1 MALSMIPNDPT
12 TPLGDLPPQDQLT
25 INRASP
31 APQRDAG
38 GFAPGTTIADRY
50 RIVALLGRG
59 GMGAVYRADDLR
71 LGQPVALKFVDLGND
86 ALSVENLYHEV
97 RVARQVSHPNV
108 CRVHDVVEAEGHRFI
123 AMEYVDG
130 EDLASLLRRIGRLPA
145 AKATEIAREIA
156 SGVAAAHEK
165 GVIHRDLKPANVM
178 IDGNGRAHITDFGLA
193 SLAGSDDRRIAG
205 TPAYMAPE
213 QVTGEPATPRSD
225 VYALGLIMYELF
237 TGERVYASNSYADRR
252 SQRAASP
259 RPASASV
266 KEIEPAIDAVI
277 AACLAEDPAKRPASA
292 RAVLAMLPGGDAID
306 AAMAAGETPSPEMV
320 AAAAETGEL
329 PLHVAAVLFA
339 SIVAFVLLLSWQSQ
353 SYFFTLMRKPPDV
366 FTDRASEIVTRA
378 GEASETRDEV
388 HFFDYDAS
396 LLRRGRSH
404 PLPRARL
411 IAMRPGI
418 MQFVYRR
425 SPQRMAPRETVQAAN
440 DIFIFESGRVTLD
453 DPRLDVPGSAIVILD
468 HHGSLVEYRALP
480 SGRSATPNW
489 RPLLDA
495 TGVDINSLVASAP
508 AATPPVASDARAA
521 WTAAF
526 HGQSERVRIEAASL
540 NGHPAWLRVSG
551 PWQAVESASEMVH
564 GRLVRASGVIYAV
577 QLVLMIAFLI
587 VAIVTT
593 RRILRRGRSDRAG
606 ALRLS
611 LYYGG
616 CLFFSWLIATHHAIE
631 AEDEARMF
639 AAGLGEAAGSAA
651 VLWFFYMA
659 LEPGVRRT
667 WPRSLIGWT
676 RLLAGRFRDALVGRE
691 ILFGI
696 AGGIVAAEGFWVVAA
711 VRAWLQGGSV
721 HFVKASAIDPLAV
734 FIGDALISH
743 AVSIALAIG
752 TIFICLFSRM
762 VFGRIGGFVAF
773 GLLIAG
779 YAYMSPAIGVYM
791 VVLMLLLF
799 RSGVLSG
806 VAMGATL
813 SLLVASPLT
822 LDPGA
827 WYWPRALAVLI
838 ILVAAAAWAAR
849 TTLGSRPRWASIG
862 GDR

>member
-1 MALSMIPNDPT
+1 MIPNDPT

-339 SIVAFVLLLSWQSQ
+339 SIVAGVLLLSWQSQ
-353 SYFFTLMRKPPDV
+353 SYLFTLIRKPPEV
-366 FTDRASEIVTRA
+366 FADRASEIVTRA

-388 HFFDYDAS
+388 HFFDFDAP
-396 LLRRGRSH
+396 LWRRGTGSH

-411 IAMRPGI
+411 VAMRPGI
-418 MQFVYRR
+418 VHFVYRR

-440 DIFIFESGRVTLD
+440 DLFIFSSGRVTLD
-453 DPRLDVPGSAIVILD
+453 DPRLDVPGSAIVTLD
-468 HHGSLVEYRALP
+468 HHGGLVEFRALP

-495 TGVDINSLVASAP
+495 TGVDINTLVASAP
-508 AATPPVASDARAA
+508 AATPPVGNDGRAA

-540 NGHPAWLRVSG
+540 NGQPAWLQVSG
-551 PWQAVESASEMVH
+551 PWQAGDSASEAA
-564 GRLVRASGVIYAV
+564 RRPAQAFGVIYAV
-577 QLVLMIAFLI
+577 ELVLVIVFGI
-587 VAIVTT
+587 VAIVAT
-593 RRILRRGRSDRAG
+593 RRILRGGRSDRAG
-606 ALRLS
+606 ALRLA
-611 LYYGG
+611 LYPGV
-616 CLFFSWLIATHHAIE
+616 CLLLAWLVSAHHALGG
-631 AEDEARMF
+631 EDEARML
-639 AAGLGEAAGSAA
+639 AAGLGEAAGVALGA
-651 VLWFFYMA
+651 WFFYIA

-667 WPRSLIGWT
+667 WPRTLIGWT

-696 AGGIVAAEGFWVVAA
+696 AGGVVLAEGYWVVAA
-711 VRAWLQGGSV
+711 VRAWLHGGSLT
-721 HFVKASAIDPLAV
+721 FVKAPSIDPLSV
-734 FIGDALISH
+734 FIGNALISH
-743 AVSIALAIG
+743 TASGAIAIS
-752 TIFICLFSRM
+752 TIFMCLFSRIAL
-762 VFGRIGGFVAF
+762 GRIGGFIAL
-773 GLLIAG
+773 GLLIAVS
-779 YAYMSPAIGVYM
+779 AFLAPAIGVYT
-791 VVLMLLLF
+791 VILMLLLF
-799 RSGVLSG
+799 RSGLLSG
-806 VAMGATL
+806 VAMGATS
-813 SLLVASPLT
+813 SLLASSPLT

-827 WYWPRALAVLI
+827 WYWSRALAVLLI
-838 ILVAAAAWAAR
+838 VVAAAAWAAR
-849 TTLGSRPRWASIG
+849 TTVGSRQRWATNG
-862 GDR
+862 